1 MPTRRS
7 FTWPDSEKK
16 PRFFSQTCCGTSHGR
31 VHPSCACVLRLCCS
45 ALRALQHNPGPLR
58 KFEPGE
64 KWQVPQHAAAAH
76 SPLPGL
82 QCWQVVEFKTT
93 RTLTPTAQVV
103 NASQVR
109 VPAHSNH
116 RSCPDINPDHRRWRC
131 CSPAMLSCLARRAI
145 SIQDLVA
152 SGRWAGTEQ
161 LRQCGRQR
169 AAEARAQRAR
179 EHGCV
184 CRVWRVVC
192 LVGTFGRSA
201 DCGGWKFHPPSTFPT
216 SPTRVGAPGL
226 FWALRASVWRT

>member
-1 MPTRRS
+1 MA
-7 FTWPDSEKK
+7 
-16 PRFFSQTCCGTSHGR
+16 GTTT
-31 VHPSCACVLRLCCS
+31 
-45 ALRALQHNPGPLR
+45 
-58 KFEPGE
+58 
-64 KWQVPQHAAAAH
+64 AAAAH

-116 RSCPDINPDHRRWRC
+116 RSSPDINPDHQRWRW

-169 AAEARAQRAR
+169 AAESRAQRAR

-192 LVGTFGRSA
+192 LAGTLRRSA
-201 DCGGWKFHPPSTFPT
+201 DCGGWNSTLPVPARPLPLVWVRQGCFG
-216 SPTRVGAPGL
+216 RYG
-226 FWALRASVWRT
+226 RAYGVRN